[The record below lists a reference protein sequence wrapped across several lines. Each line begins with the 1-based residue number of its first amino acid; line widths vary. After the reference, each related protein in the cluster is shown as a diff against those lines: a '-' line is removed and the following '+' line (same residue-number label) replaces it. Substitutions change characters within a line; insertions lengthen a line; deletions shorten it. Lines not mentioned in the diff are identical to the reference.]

1 MECGKRQEATAPIQS
16 LIKLQPWFLS
26 LWWKTCL
33 WQNCSLG
40 SWVCGGRPAF
50 DRTATLVPEFA
61 VEELPLG
68 RTATLVNQFAVEDL
82 PSAEL
87 PPWFLHLQWR
97 TCPWAEHSYDDDTLH
112 MTRKVKIYTSLLT
125 NCFSRNPEVH
135 YRPYVS
141 PSFAPILKKIYPVS
155 SNQTTSIK
163 SILIFSSHQRRVF
176 PKGSFP
182 HVYPLKLCIH
192 FWIAPCVLHV
202 LPISVVSI

>member
-1 MECGKRQEATAPIQS
+1 M
-16 LIKLQPWFLS
+16 QPWFLS

-33 WQNCSLG
+33 RQNCNLG
-40 SWVCGGRPAF
+40 SCVCSGRPAF
-50 DRTATLVPEFA
+50 GRIATLVPVFAVEGLPLVRTATLVPEFA

-163 SILIFSSHQRRVF
+163 SILILSSHLRRVF
-176 PKGSFP
+176 PKGFFP
-182 HVYPLKLCIH
+182 LDVPTKTLYA
-192 FWIAPCVLHV
+192 FFG
-202 LPISVVSI
+202 